1 MKSTNRNH
9 LGCPQDACKLGSG
22 GGNGSETD
30 PLADEEVVAVDVGV
44 EAEELLQGQ
53 PGSLRHREARLVLF
67 HPVRLLADQRR
78 GCRSPSV
85 CVCQGDHHGD
95 EKERDNES
103 GGATLRHYK
112 CCRARVKEARNNE
125 HTADRCV

>member
-78 GCRSPSV
+78 GRRSRTV
-85 CVCQGDHHGD
+85 CVRQGDHGD
-95 EKERDNES
+95 EEERDHKS

-112 CCRARVKEARNNE
+112 CCRAREGS
-125 HTADRCV
+125 